1 MHFEASIPPQ
11 RCSVTMCRLG
21 FRASFELQ
29 KIGVLPK
36 IPLTSSK
43 ANSEPT
49 QTSKMEL
56 SQKIVKGI
64 QQKPPS
70 QMFDWVLNATLEPLI
85 ITPHHMLMY
94 LHITLGS
101 RSQPVTQII
110 SKPVSILES
119 NLQRSYS
126 IHGPPSSQI
135 NRFKQ

>member
-36 IPLTSSK
+36 IPLTNSE
-43 ANSEPT
+43 ANSEPS

-56 SQKIVKGI
+56 FPKIVKGI

-70 QMFDWVLNATLEPLI
+70 
-85 ITPHHMLMY
+85 
-94 LHITLGS
+94 
-101 RSQPVTQII
+101 
-110 SKPVSILES
+110 
-119 NLQRSYS
+119 
-126 IHGPPSSQI
+126 
-135 NRFKQ
+135 

>member
-1 MHFEASIPPQ
+1 MHFETSIPPQ
-11 RCSVTMCRLG
+11 RCSVTMRRLG

-43 ANSEPT
+43 ANSELT

-70 QMFDWVLNATLEPLI
+70 
-85 ITPHHMLMY
+85 
-94 LHITLGS
+94 
-101 RSQPVTQII
+101 
-110 SKPVSILES
+110 
-119 NLQRSYS
+119 
-126 IHGPPSSQI
+126 
-135 NRFKQ
+135 